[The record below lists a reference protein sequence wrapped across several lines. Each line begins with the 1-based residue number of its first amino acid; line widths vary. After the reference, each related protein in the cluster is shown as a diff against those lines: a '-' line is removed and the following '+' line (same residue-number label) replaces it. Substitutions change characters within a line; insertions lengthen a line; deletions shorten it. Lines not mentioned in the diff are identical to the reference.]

1 MNKKNQ
7 NHYERIYLE
16 DENGNITGTDQ
27 NFDVN
32 TYKYLPPIFNGNNYE
47 YFN

>member
-16 DENGNITGTDQ
+16 DENGNITFYG
-27 NFDVN
+27 
-32 TYKYLPPIFNGNNYE
+32 YKKKMRL
-47 YFN
+47 